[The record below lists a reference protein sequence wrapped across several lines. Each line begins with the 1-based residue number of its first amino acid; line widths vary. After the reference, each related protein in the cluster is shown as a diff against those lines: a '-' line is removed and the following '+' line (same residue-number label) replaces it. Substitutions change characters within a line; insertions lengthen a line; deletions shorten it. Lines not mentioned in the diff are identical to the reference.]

1 MLQNRLS
8 MESEKI
14 LYNIRVTSAAFN
26 VDWMATVEEL
36 NDQEHCPE
44 VRLKFW
50 QFDKESQK

>member
-1 MLQNRLS
+1 